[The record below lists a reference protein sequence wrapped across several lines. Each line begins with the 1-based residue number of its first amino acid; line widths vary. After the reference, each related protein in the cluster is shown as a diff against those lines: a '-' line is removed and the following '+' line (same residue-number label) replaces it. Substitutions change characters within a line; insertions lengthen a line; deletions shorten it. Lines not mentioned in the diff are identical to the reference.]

1 MVEQIVNAVASVVVE
16 VIVVAIGSLLIALLN
31 KAQKYL
37 ANLKKKDELGIIDTV
52 TDRVVEYAEA
62 QLKGKAGQEKLDFAV
77 SEAVKILASKGLVV
91 HESEIKAG
99 IENGVNK
106 LKAQQ
111 QFLAPLG
118 TLDNGVFIG
127 K

>member
-1 MVEQIVNAVASVVVE
+1 MAGQIIDAVTSVIVE
-16 VIVVAIGSLLIALLN
+16 VIIVVLGYLLISVLN
-31 KAQKYL
+31 KGQKYL

-77 SEAVKILASKGLVV
+77 SEATKILASKGLAV

-106 LKAQQ
+106 LKAHQ
-111 QFLAPLG
+111 QFLAPMQNISPEFFSG
-118 TLDNGVFIG
+118 R
-127 K
+127 